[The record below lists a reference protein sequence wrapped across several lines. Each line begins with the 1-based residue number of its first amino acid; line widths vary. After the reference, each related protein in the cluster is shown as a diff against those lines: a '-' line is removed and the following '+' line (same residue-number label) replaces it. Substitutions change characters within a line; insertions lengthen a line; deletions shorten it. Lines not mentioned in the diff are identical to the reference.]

1 MATYGSDRSTNLLT
15 NSILTPSDSNL
26 SKRDYFQ
33 CLNTIPLAG
42 IHLLMS
48 ITIFAAGAYFELNW
62 TGDLDCSIYFL
73 LLYVRCLY
81 WGFTYV
87 IDAIISRRHS
97 ELRRQGYHDFYHQKI
112 LNYKNAT
119 LSIVTLWNMII
130 FLMQT
135 LMEHHYGGE
144 FPAHCQRSLW
154 SPTTYVCLFCGVET
168 IVLMF
173 IHGTYIM
180 SVWHFNRVTCL
191 PDALRDI
198 EQPFI
203 GSLGITV
210 ENGKVADL
218 LEKQADL
225 IYYLKEQNVN
235 LNRKL
240 LELNQRNKLRGYDSY

>member
-1 MATYGSDRSTNLLT
+1 MATYGSNRTHLLT
-15 NSILTPSDSNL
+15 DSILTPSDSDQ
-26 SKRDYFQ
+26 SKRIYFQ

-42 IHLLMS
+42 IHLLIS
-48 ITIFAAGAYFELNW
+48 ITIFGAGAYIELCW
-62 TGDLDCSIYFL
+62 TRDFDCSVYFL
-73 LLYVRCLY
+73 LLYIRCVY
-81 WGFTYV
+81 WCFTYV
-87 IDAIISRRHS
+87 IDAIVTHRHC
-97 ELRRQGYHDFYHQKI
+97 ELRRQGYHEFYRHKI
-112 LNYKNAT
+112 LNYKNAP

-135 LMEHHYGGE
+135 LMQHNYGAE
-144 FPAHCQRSLW
+144 FTAHCQRSLW
-154 SPTTYVCLFCGVET
+154 SPITYVCLFCGIEA

-173 IHGTYIM
+173 VHGTYIM
-180 SVWHFNRVTCL
+180 NVWHFNRVTCL

-240 LELNQRNKLRGYDSY
+240 LQLSQRNKSRGYDSY